1 MPSFKR
7 QQVLSE
13 WGKRFY
19 PLLSVHTLEIGYDVP
34 EVGVEI
40 ILATTSNMNQIVQRV
55 GRVLRKVEGK
65 ETALVYV
72 IYVSD
77 SKDDNVLKCVKS
89 AIDSAAGETER
100 HQKIAPAW
108 FRTVKTTV
116 SG

>member
-1 MPSFKR
+1 M
-7 QQVLSE
+7 
-13 WGKRFY
+13 
-19 PLLSVHTLEIGYDVP
+19 LSVHTLEIGYDVP
-34 EVGVEI
+34 EVGIEI

-89 AIDSAAGETER
+89 AIDTAAGKTGTL
-100 HQKIAPAW
+100 KYSAG
-108 FRTVKTTV
+108 TVQNRGSTV